1 MTSAEK
7 IMTRDVTFCKPHD
20 VLSDVLF
27 KMERGGF
34 VHLPVVDHNLLPFGV
49 INARDALRA
58 LLADKQYEES
68 LLQNYVMGIG
78 YQ

>member
-1 MTSAEK
+1 M
-7 IMTRDVTFCKPHD
+7 FCEPHD
-20 VLSDVLF
+20 VLLDVLF
-27 KMERGGF
+27 KMEGSGF

-58 LLADKQYEES
+58 LLADEQYEES
-68 LLQNYVMGIG
+68 LLRNYVTGIG